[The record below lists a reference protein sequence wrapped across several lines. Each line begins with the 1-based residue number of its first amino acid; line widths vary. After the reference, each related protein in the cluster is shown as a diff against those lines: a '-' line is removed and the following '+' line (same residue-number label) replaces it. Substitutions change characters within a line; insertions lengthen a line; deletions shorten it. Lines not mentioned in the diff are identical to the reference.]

1 MFRFESPEYFYF
13 LIILLVLIGLL
24 YFWLLQKTKR
34 MLLWNPL
41 IAKTQ
46 NKVSFKDVFS
56 LKNNLFF
63 AGMLFSIIALTNPQ
77 WGEKKEEKK
86 VERTDI
92 YIALDISNSMNV
104 TDIAPSRL
112 EKAKK
117 FVSDLILAQKNN
129 RIGIIF
135 FAGNAYLQMPLTL
148 DYASALMYVKTVQTD
163 MAPTQGSDIGQAI
176 ELSQKFNDVETEGQ
190 KALIIVS
197 DGEDHEKE
205 AVTAA
210 KEAAENGTIVF
221 TVAVGTE
228 NGGIIP
234 ILSDE
239 GEDVARD
246 DDGEPA
252 ISKVDFQFLKSLAK
266 AGKGKSYILTS
277 PQNVIKDIGLQ
288 LENVK
293 KQWAEMVSYSAF
305 NSHFMIF
312 IILAMI
318 SFTGM
323 FWLPFI
329 TKNKGLFVVLFVFFV
344 QGLSGQSAHQ
354 LLRNGDNLYGSNR
367 FLDASKQYEEAA
379 KLSPNFKS
387 FYNLGN
393 AYYQQQKYKEA
404 QKAYEKAV
412 EQDADNQKLS
422 DVWHNLGNTRFL
434 SQEYDKSV
442 EAYKKSLQY
451 RPNDKETIE
460 NLLKARKLLQKQ
472 QQEQQKN
479 QQDQQKKDNQNQ
491 DQKKQQQQEQNQK
504 DQDEKNKDQNPS
516 EQEKKKPQNQNRN
529 QQLTPEEAEK
539 LMEIIENEDKKVNQ
553 KVRRGSED
561 RKIPKKPW

>member
-13 LIILLVLIGLL
+13 LIGLMVLIGLQ
-24 YFWLLQKTKR
+24 YFWQLQKTKR
-34 MLLWNPL
+34 ILLWNLL

-63 AGMLFSIIALTNPQ
+63 AGMLFSVIALTNPQ

-104 TDIAPSRL
+104 TDVAPSRL

-163 MAPTQGSDIGQAI
+163 MAPTQGSDIGKAI
-176 ELSQKFNDVETEGQ
+176 ELSQKFNDQESEGQ
-190 KALIIVS
+190 RALIIVS

-205 AVTAA
+205 AVKAA
-210 KEAAENGTIVF
+210 KEAAENGTVVF

-239 GEDVARD
+239 GEDVARN

-252 ISKVDFQFLKSLAK
+252 ISRVDYGFLKSLAN
-266 AGKGKSYILTS
+266 AGNGKSYILSST
-277 PQNVIKDIGLQ
+277 QNVIKDIGIQ

-293 KQWAEMVSYSAF
+293 KQWAEMVSYSDY
-305 NSHFMIF
+305 NSHFMLF
-312 IILAMI
+312 LILAMI
-318 SFTGM
+318 SFSAV
-323 FWLPFI
+323 FWLPLVS
-329 TKNKGLFVVLFVFFV
+329 KNKVLVFLLFVFCAN
-344 QGLSGQSAHQ
+344 GLSGQSAHQ
-354 LLRNGDNLYGSNR
+354 LLRNGDKLYGSDR

-379 KLSPNFKS
+379 KLNPDFKS
-387 FYNLGN
+387 LYNLGN
-393 AYYQQQKYKEA
+393 AFYQQQKYKEA
-404 QKAYEKAV
+404 QKVYEKAV
-412 EQDADNQKLS
+412 EQEADNQNLS
-422 DVWHNLGNTRFL
+422 DAWYNLGNTHFL
-434 SQEYDKSV
+434 SQQYDKSV

-472 QQEQQKN
+472 RQEQQKN
-479 QQDQQKKDNQNQ
+479 KQDQQKKDNQNQ
-491 DQKKQQQQEQNQK
+491 DQKQQQQEQNQK
-504 DQDEKNKDQNPS
+504 DQEDKNKDQNPS
-516 EQEKKKPQNQNRN
+516 EQEKKKPQNQNRDR
-529 QQLTPEEAEK
+529 QLTPEEAEK

-553 KVRRGSED
+553 KVRRGSDD

>member
-63 AGMLFSIIALTNPQ
+63 AGMLFSVIALTNPQ

-117 FVSDLILAQKNN
+117 FVSDLILAQKNK

-176 ELSQKFNDVETEGQ
+176 ELSQKFNDVDSEGQ
-190 KALIIVS
+190 RALIIVS

-266 AGKGKSYILTS
+266 AGNGKAYILTS
-277 PQNVIKDIGLQ
+277 PQNVIKDIGIQ

-329 TKNKGLFVVLFVFFV
+329 TKNKGSFVVHFVFFV

-354 LLRNGDNLYGSNR
+354 LLRNGDKLYGSDR

-404 QKAYEKAV
+404 QKAYEKAA
-412 EQDADNQKLS
+412 EQETDNQKLS

-491 DQKKQQQQEQNQK
+491 DQNKQQQQEQNQK
-504 DQDEKNKDQNPS
+504 NQDEKNQNQNPS
-516 EQEKKKPQNQNRN
+516 EQEKKKPQNQNRDR
-529 QQLTPEEAEK
+529 QLTPEEAEK

-553 KVRRGSED
+553 KVRRGSDD

>member
-24 YFWLLQKTKR
+24 YFWQLQKTKR
-34 MLLWNPL
+34 ILLWNPL

-46 NKVSFKDVFS
+46 NKVSLKDVFS

-63 AGMLFSIIALTNPQ
+63 AGMLFSVIALTNPQ

-205 AVTAA
+205 AVTSA
-210 KEAAENGTIVF
+210 KEAAENGTVVF

-239 GEDVARD
+239 GEDVARN

-252 ISKVDFQFLKSLAK
+252 ISRVDYGFLKSLAN
-266 AGKGKSYILTS
+266 AGNGKSYILSS
-277 PQNVIKDIGLQ
+277 PQNVIKDISRQ

-312 IILAMI
+312 IILAML

-329 TKNKGLFVVLFVFFV
+329 TKNKGLFVVLFMFFV

-354 LLRNGDNLYGSNR
+354 LLRNGDKLYGSDR

-412 EQDADNQKLS
+412 EQDADNQNLS
-422 DVWHNLGNTRFL
+422 DAWHNLGNTRFL

-472 QQEQQKN
+472 RQEQQKN
-479 QQDQQKKDNQNQ
+479 NQDQQKKDNQNQ
-491 DQKKQQQQEQNQK
+491 DQKQQQEQNQK

-516 EQEKKKPQNQNRN
+516 EQEKKKPQNQNRDR
-529 QQLTPEEAEK
+529 QLTPEEAEK

-553 KVRRGSED
+553 KVRRGSDD

>member
-1 MFRFESPEYFYF
+1 MH
-13 LIILLVLIGLL
+13 
-24 YFWLLQKTKR
+24 
-34 MLLWNPL
+34 LWNPL

-63 AGMLFSIIALTNPQ
+63 AGMLFSVIALTNPQ

-176 ELSQKFNDVETEGQ
+176 ELSQKFNDVDSEGQ
-190 KALIIVS
+190 RALIIVS

-266 AGKGKSYILTS
+266 AGNGKAYILTS
-277 PQNVIKDIGLQ
+277 PQNVIKDIGIQ

-329 TKNKGLFVVLFVFFV
+329 TKNKGLFVVLFMIFV

-354 LLRNGDNLYGSNR
+354 LLRNGDKLYGSDR
-367 FLDASKQYEEAA
+367 FLDASRQYEEAA

-404 QKAYEKAV
+404 QKAYEKAA
-412 EQDADNQKLS
+412 EQETDNQKLS

-491 DQKKQQQQEQNQK
+491 DQNKQQQQEQKQK
-504 DQDEKNKDQNPS
+504 DQDEKNKDQNSS
-516 EQEKKKPQNQNRN
+516 EQEKKKPQNQNRDR
-529 QQLTPEEAEK
+529 QLTPEEAEK